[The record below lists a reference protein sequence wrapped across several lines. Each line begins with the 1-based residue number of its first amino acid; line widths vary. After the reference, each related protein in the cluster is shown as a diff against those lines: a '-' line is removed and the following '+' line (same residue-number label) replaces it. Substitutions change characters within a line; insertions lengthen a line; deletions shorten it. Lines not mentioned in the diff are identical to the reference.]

1 MGYTLDTAKG
11 LGWIGTLR
19 GATRAVAF
27 IRIAILARILLPR
40 EFGLFGIAALI
51 LSFLEIFTETGIN
64 IFLIQLK
71 EEIKEFIDTAWVV
84 SIVRGAAMSLL
95 ILASAPFVS
104 QFFGFQGIIP
114 LLMLTATVPL
124 IRGFINPS
132 IVKFQK
138 NLEFNKEFWFRTS
151 IYMIDALTVIIVA
164 LITKSAISMVWGL
177 VISSLA
183 EVCLS
188 FLFIKPIPKFS
199 FEYDKIKQVINRG
212 KWVTGFGVFDYLF
225 QNIDDAIVGKILGAA
240 SLGVYQVAY
249 RISTLPVTE
258 VADVFYRVTF
268 PIYVRISG
276 DVNRLKKAFVKTL
289 LTSGLFI
296 FIIGLIVFMFPSEMV
311 LIILGPNWL
320 SAAQVLKMLAIY
332 GILKGITGIMQSLFL
347 AKEKQEYITF
357 TTFISLTVLVITIF
371 PLLKIYGLIGVALS
385 AVIGTTIG
393 LILSTFLTLK
403 ILNNEK

>member
-1 MGYTLDTAKG
+1 
-11 LGWIGTLR
+11 
-19 GATRAVAF
+19 
-27 IRIAILARILLPR
+27 
-40 EFGLFGIAALI
+40 
-51 LSFLEIFTETGIN
+51 
-64 IFLIQLK
+64 
-71 EEIKEFIDTAWVV
+71 V

-403 ILNNEK
+403 ILNNEN